1 MVYQQNQ
8 VIKANRN
15 EMISASYLMRDS
27 KTAVT
32 DKRSYHDTSLTVNPD
47 LVNDEV
53 IATAEKKQN
62 YMGSTA
68 PPDAFK
74 HTANQSFM
82 TS

>member
-1 MVYQQNQ
+1 
-8 VIKANRN
+8 
-15 EMISASYLMRDS
+15 MISASYLMRDS

-32 DKRSYHDTSLTVNPD
+32 DKRSYHDSSLNVNPD
-47 LVNDEV
+47 LAEDEV
-53 IATAEKKQN
+53 VATAEKKQN

-82 TS
+82 SS